1 MLRHTPQPSDGL
13 CRGGPRRSRAG
24 RRIKAL
30 TSCTPPS
37 GAMPSRGKG
46 RSSTQTMGC
55 RTRAMSASG
64 QQSTRRISQRT
75 NAATLS
81 ALRAALL
88 LALAD
93 GDGADLRQVVEDR
106 LAGDPR
112 ADALSGRR
120 YLPLLDELL
129 QALGRD
135 AHGAPRLV
143 ERELDFSS
151 SHCADY
157 SGLSSVGTRGSL
169 PAGGGRAGAG
179 SPGGW
184 GGGGGG

>member
-1 MLRHTPQPSDGL
+1 MLWHTPQPSDGL

-30 TSCTPPS
+30 ISCSTPS
-37 GAMPSRGKG
+37 TAMPSKRKG
-46 RSSTQTMGC
+46 RSSSQTMGY

-64 QQSTRRISQRT
+64 QQSMKRISQRR

-112 ADALSGRR
+112 ADAFSGRR
-120 YLPLLDELL
+120 YLPLLDELF

-135 AHGAPRLV
+135 AHGAHRVV

-151 SHCADY
+151 SHRADY
-157 SGLSSVGTRGSL
+157 SGLSRSEE
-169 PAGGGRAGAG
+169 
-179 SPGGW
+179 
-184 GGGGGG
+184 